1 MRTPEQ
7 EFAVR
12 CLGGHPTG
20 LDASIFVIEADGEC
34 QSLNGSHIL
43 CDRWFPSLPD
53 ALDLLTTEFPDD
65 EATPCPADD
74 MILIWEVRTDGF
86 RKLAW
91 CYFGSNYQGLTYAS
105 PPFGQGRLPGQT
117 TTPYAR
123 PHPPHLFP
131 K

>member
-1 MRTPEQ
+1 MPVHILYGRVTLNRTSASQGRSIDIIGPTHRTPPTITKRNITMRTPEQ

-43 CDRWFPSLPD
+43 CDRWFPSLPA

-65 EATPCPADD
+65 DQTPFPQERKN
-74 MILIWEVRTDGF
+74 IL
-86 RKLAW
+86 
-91 CYFGSNYQGLTYAS
+91 
-105 PPFGQGRLPGQT
+105 
-117 TTPYAR
+117 
-123 PHPPHLFP
+123 
-131 K
+131 

>member
-65 EATPCPADD
+65 EATPCPDDD
-74 MILIWEVRTDGF
+74 MILIWEVRPDGF

-91 CYFGSNYQGLTYAS
+91 RSEEHTSELQSLMRNSYAV
-105 PPFGQGRLPGQT
+105 FL
-117 TTPYAR
+117 
-123 PHPPHLFP
+123 L
-131 K
+131 KK